1 MEVSFHFKDIRREM
15 IREFLYGPGYNVA
28 QTFLINIIEE
38 YIDFGEL
45 ILNNTNF
52 KDILLRYFQQTFQ
65 ITPKYQLISQE
76 GQHHER
82 IFRMSVLDKQG
93 VVLTV
98 GEGRTKKKAEQDASK
113 KALIF
118 YGVIEE

>member
-1 MEVSFHFKDIRREM
+1 M
-15 IREFLYGPGYNVA
+15 
-28 QTFLINIIEE
+28 
-38 YIDFGEL
+38 
-45 ILNNTNF
+45 
-52 KDILLRYFQQTFQ
+52 LRYFQQTFQ

-118 YGVIEE
+118 YGVIDE